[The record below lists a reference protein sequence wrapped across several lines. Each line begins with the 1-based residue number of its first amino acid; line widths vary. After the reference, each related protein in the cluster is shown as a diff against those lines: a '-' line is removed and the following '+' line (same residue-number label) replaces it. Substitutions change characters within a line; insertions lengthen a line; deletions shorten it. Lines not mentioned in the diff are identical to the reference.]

1 MALYTAAAKRL
12 RACRMRGLKLNAD
25 GPRRY
30 GGGQTQGASAVVVL
44 IRVAE
49 LVVRGDWSIL
59 KALTTPLGS
68 LVSF

>member
-1 MALYTAAAKRL
+1 
-12 RACRMRGLKLNAD
+12 MRGLKLNAD

-30 GGGQTQGASAVVVL
+30 GGGQTQGASAVGVL